1 MKYETIPYVDKPVSR
16 ILFGTAQ
23 PSFLRGEEN
32 NAILDAAL
40 EAGITTFDTARNYAL
55 SEKTIGTWLRA
66 RDCRD
71 QVVILSK
78 CAHPDDDGTK
88 RVSEAAIIMY
98 KVLTGMQMKECLT
111 AQQGEID
118 AVYMYEKLAGKVK
131 DTIPMLSALY
141 CLFAF
146 LSSCGMLIGSFSN
159 CLAT

>member
-1 MKYETIPYVDKPVSR
+1 MMRDMRLVRRFPVKKYETIPYVNKPVSR

-71 QVVILSK
+71 RVVILSK

-88 RVSEAAIIMY
+88 RVNNQI
-98 KVLTGMQMKECLT
+98 V
-111 AQQGEID
+111 
-118 AVYMYEKLAGKVK
+118 
-131 DTIPMLSALY
+131 
-141 CLFAF
+141 
-146 LSSCGMLIGSFSN
+146 
-159 CLAT
+159 